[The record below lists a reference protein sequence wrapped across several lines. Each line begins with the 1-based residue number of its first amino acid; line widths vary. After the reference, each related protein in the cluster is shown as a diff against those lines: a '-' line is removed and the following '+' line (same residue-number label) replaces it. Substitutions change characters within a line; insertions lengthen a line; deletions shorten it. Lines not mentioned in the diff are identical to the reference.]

1 MNLFTILLGRL
12 ARIHV
17 HAGLV
22 IAALMV
28 MWSAP
33 AFAAITLSPPALPNG
48 TQTVVYDQTITASG
62 GVAPYT
68 YAVTSG
74 SLPSGLSLDPSTGEI
89 TGTPANTG
97 VSNFTITATD
107 STSATGSR
115 AYSIS
120 VGTASLTLL
129 PATLPAATQGTT
141 YSQTITAVG
150 GSAPY
155 TFSVSQGPLP
165 AGLTL
170 SSAGVLSGTPTA
182 SGSFGFIVQA
192 TDVNGNTGFRTYSLV
207 IGSNS
212 LTFTSS
218 TLPNGSQGSPYSQT
232 LTATGGG
239 APYTYSIS
247 SGSLPTGLTLNGSSG
262 TITGTPTGSGTS
274 SFTVSAAD
282 TYGDT
287 GSQPFSLTIGANDLV
302 LSPTTLPNGFQGTAY
317 NQTVTASGGI
327 GTYTYSLTSGSL
339 PAGLSLNTSTGA
351 ITGTPTGSGG
361 STFTVGAIDSNSD
374 TGSRSYTVYIGTNS
388 LTLNPTTLP
397 NGTQTTPYSQ
407 TVTATGGTGPY
418 TYAVTSGALPA
429 GLTLNTS
436 TGVISG
442 TPTASGPANFT
453 IGATDA
459 HGNTG
464 SQAYSI
470 NIGVAPL
477 SISPSTLPPAT
488 QGTAYSQTVTASNGI
503 APYTYAIVS
512 GALPSGLTLNA
523 STGAITGT
531 PTVTGAFPITVQATD
546 SNTPANTGTHAY
558 TLNVGSNVLTV
569 NPSSL
574 PAGTQ
579 GTAYSQTVSATGGTG
594 PHTFSVASG
603 SLPTGLTLNSNTGVI
618 SGTPTGSGTSN
629 FTVAA
634 ADSVGNVGSRAY
646 SVPIGTNSLTLSP
659 SSLPAGVLGT
669 TYNQTVAATG
679 GTAPYTYSLSSGSL
693 PSGLTLNTTTGAI
706 TGVPTASGLS
716 NFTVKA
722 VDSLGDVGTHAYSVN
737 VGSNN
742 LTLTPSTLPAG
753 TQGTAYNQTVT
764 ATGGTGPY
772 TYSVSS
778 GSLPAGLSLN
788 TSTGAITGTPT
799 GSGASAFT
807 IASVDSLGDTGSRS
821 YSVNIGT
828 NSLTVNPSTL
838 PAGTKALAYS
848 QTLSATGGTGPYT
861 FAIASGALPAGLS
874 LNTTT
879 GAITGT
885 PTANGLANFTVRVT
899 DGNGD
904 AGTRAFAL
912 NIGSNSLAINPATLP
927 AAVQGSPYSQ
937 LVSATGGTGPYTYAI
952 VGGALPAGLMLNTT
966 TGLISGTPSGTG
978 TFSVTI
984 QAQDSVGDISSRAY
998 AAFQVRPNPA
1008 TDPDVQGLVN
1018 AQAATARRFATTQV
1032 TNISGHLEELHGAF
1046 DPCLINVN
1054 FGATVYNPI
1063 TGMPTTNPNANPA
1076 MPGGNLPPT
1085 CVGQSKWQIPIAFWT
1100 AGSVQFGTTSLYG
1113 SADQFTTGG
1122 LTFGADGRINNV
1134 LVVGTAFGYGT
1145 DRTSIGT
1152 DGTVTSGRNFDAMLY
1167 ASYQPFP
1174 GYFIDAIGGYGSLNF
1189 ENERFSS
1196 FDGSFYSGTRT
1207 GSEWFAS
1214 IIASTDF
1221 RNGAMKISPYVRTDL
1236 MSAWLQGY
1244 AEQGAG
1250 SSALTYN
1257 GVTLNSAAAVVG
1269 LRGTYDIPTS
1279 WGLIQPTARLEF
1291 RHELDSGF
1299 NQSMFYTDL
1308 GAGQTYLLTVPD
1320 LAQNS
1325 VTAGVGLRARAG
1337 QNLSGEVEYRAT
1349 AGNNATF
1356 IQTISALL
1364 RWAF

>member
-1 MNLFTILLGRL
+1 MTSFIFLLRRF
-12 ARIHV
+12 ARIRLRV
-17 HAGLV
+17 SIL
-22 IAALMV
+22 IAVSMM

-48 TQTVVYDQTITASG
+48 TQSVAYDQIITASG

-74 SLPSGLSLDPSTGEI
+74 SLPSGLSLNGSTGEI

-129 PATLPAATQGTT
+129 PSSLPAATQGTP

-150 GSAPY
+150 GTAPY

-182 SGSFGFIVQA
+182 SGSFGFILQA

-212 LTFTSS
+212 LTFSPSS
-218 TLPNGSQGSPYSQT
+218 LPNGSQGSPYSQT
-232 LTATGGG
+232 VTASGGG
-239 APYTYSIS
+239 APYTYSIA
-247 SGSLPTGLTLNGSSG
+247 SGSLPSGLSLNTSSG
-262 TITGTPTGSGTS
+262 TISGTPTGSGTS
-274 SFTVSAAD
+274 NFTVGASD
-282 TYGDT
+282 TFGDT
-287 GSQPFSLTIGANDLV
+287 GSQAYSLTIGANDLV
-302 LSPTTLPNGFQGTAY
+302 LSPTTLPNGFQSTPY
-317 NQTVTASGGI
+317 SQTVTASGGT
-327 GTYTYSLTSGSL
+327 GSYTYSITSGSL
-339 PAGLSLNTSTGA
+339 PAGLSLNSTTGA

-361 STFTVGAIDSNSD
+361 STFTVGVIDSNSD

-388 LTLNPTTLP
+388 LTLSPTTLP
-397 NGTQTTPYSQ
+397 NGMQTTPYSQ

-429 GLTLNTS
+429 GLTLNAS
-436 TGVISG
+436 SGVISG
-442 TPTASGPANFT
+442 TPTTAGTANFT

-464 SQAYSI
+464 SQAYSV
-470 NIGVAPL
+470 NIAVAPL
-477 SISPSTLPPAT
+477 TLSPSTLPPAT
-488 QGTAYSQTVTASNGI
+488 QGTAYSQTITASNGT
-503 APYTYAIVS
+503 APYTYAILS
-512 GALPSGLTLNA
+512 GALPSGLTFNTT
-523 STGAITGT
+523 TGGISGT
-531 PTVTGAFPITVQATD
+531 PTVTGSFPFTVQATD
-546 SNTPANTGTHAY
+546 SSATPNTGMRSY
-558 TLNVGSNVLTV
+558 TLNVGGNVLTV

-579 GTAYSQTVSATGGTG
+579 GTAYNQTVSATGGTG
-594 PHTFSVASG
+594 PYTFSVASG
-603 SLPTGLTLNSNTGVI
+603 SLPAGLTLNTSTGAI
-618 SGTPTGSGTSN
+618 TGTPTGSGTSN
-629 FTVAA
+629 FTIAA
-634 ADSVGNVGSRAY
+634 ADGVGNVGSRAY

-669 TYNQTVAATG
+669 TYNQTVAASG

-693 PSGLTLNTTTGAI
+693 PAGLTLNSTTGAI
-706 TGVPTASGLS
+706 TGVPTSSGLS
-716 NFTVKA
+716 SFTVKA
-722 VDSLGDVGTHAYSVN
+722 VDSLGNVGTHAYSVN

-742 LTLTPSTLPAG
+742 LTLNPSTLPSG

-772 TYSVSS
+772 TYSVSA
-778 GSLPAGLSLN
+778 GSLPTGLSLN

-807 IASVDSLGDTGSRS
+807 ISALDSLGDTGSRS

-828 NSLTVNPSTL
+828 NSLTINPSTL
-838 PAGTKALAYS
+838 PAGTKSLAYS
-848 QTLSATGGTGPYT
+848 QTLSATGGSGPYSY
-861 FAIASGALPAGLS
+861 AIASGALPTGLS

-912 NIGSNSLAINPATLP
+912 SIGSNSLVINPTTLP

-937 LVSATGGTGPYTYAI
+937 LVTATGGTGPYTYAI
-952 VGGALPAGLMLNTT
+952 IAGALPAGLAFNTA
-966 TGLISGTPSGTG
+966 TGLISGTPTGTG

-998 AAFQVRPNPA
+998 AVFQVRPNPA
-1008 TDPDVQGLVN
+1008 TDPDVQGIVS

-1032 TNISGHLEELHGAF
+1032 TNVSGHLEGLHDAF

-1054 FGATVYNPI
+1054 FGASVLNPV
-1063 TGMPTTNPNANPA
+1063 TGMPTQPNVDPT
-1076 MPGGNLPPT
+1076 MPGGNLPPA

-1113 SADQFTTGG
+1113 PTNQFTTGG

-1134 LVVGTAFGYGT
+1134 LVVGAAFGYGT

-1152 DGTVTSGRNFDAMLY
+1152 DGTLTSSRNYDAMLY

-1174 GYFIDAIGGYGSLNF
+1174 GYFIDAVGGYGSLNF
-1189 ENERFSS
+1189 DNQRFSS
-1196 FDGSFYSGTRT
+1196 FDGYFYSGTRT

-1214 IIASTDF
+1214 IIATTDF
-1221 RNGAMKISPYVRTDL
+1221 RTGAMKFSPYVRTDL
-1236 MSAWLQGY
+1236 VSAWMQGY

-1250 SSALTYN
+1250 GAALTY
-1257 GVTLNSAAAVVG
+1257 GAVTLNSAAAVVG
-1269 LRGTYDIPTS
+1269 IRGTYDIPTS
-1279 WGLIQPTARLEF
+1279 WGLVQPTARLEF
-1291 RHELDSGF
+1291 RHELDGGF

-1308 GAGQTYLLTVPD
+1308 GAGQTYLLNVPD

-1325 VTAGVGLRARAG
+1325 VTAGVGLRARTG
-1337 QNLSGEVEYRAT
+1337 QNVSTEVEYRAT

-1356 IQTISALL
+1356 IQTITAIL
-1364 RWAF
+1364 RLAF

>member
-1 MNLFTILLGRL
+1 MTFFNFLLGRL
-12 ARIHV
+12 ARIGV
-17 HAGLV
+17 HACIV
-22 IAALMV
+22 IAAMMV

-33 AFAAITLSPPALPNG
+33 ALAAITLSPVVLPNG
-48 TQTVVYDQTITASG
+48 TQTVAYDQTITASG

-74 SLPSGLSLDPSTGEI
+74 SLPVGLSLDGATGEI

-97 VSNFTITATD
+97 FSNFTITATD

-129 PATLPAATQGTT
+129 PATLPAATQGTA

-150 GSAPY
+150 GNAPY
-155 TFSVSQGPLP
+155 TFSVSSGPLP

-182 SGSFGFIVQA
+182 NGSFGFILQA
-192 TDVNGNTGFRTYSLV
+192 TDVNGNTGFRTYNLV

-212 LTFTSS
+212 LTFSPTS
-218 TLPNGSQGSPYSQT
+218 LPNGSQGTAYSQT
-232 LTATGGG
+232 VTASGGG
-239 APYTYSIS
+239 APYTYSVA
-247 SGSLPTGLTLNGSSG
+247 SGSLPAGLSLNTSSG
-262 TITGTPTGSGTS
+262 TISGTPTGSGTS
-274 SFTVSAAD
+274 NFTIGAAD
-282 TYGDT
+282 TFGDT
-287 GSQPFSLTIGANDLV
+287 GSQPYSLTIGANNLV
-302 LSPTTLPNGFQGTAY
+302 LNPTTLPNGFQSTPY
-317 NQTVTASGGI
+317 SQTVTATGGT
-327 GTYTYSLTSGSL
+327 GSYTYSITSGSL
-339 PAGLSLNTSTGA
+339 PAGLSLNSSTGA

-361 STFTVGAIDSNSD
+361 STFTVGVIDSNSD
-374 TGSRSYTVYIGTNS
+374 TGSRSYTVFIGTNS
-388 LTLNPTTLP
+388 LTLSPSTLP

-418 TYAVTSGALPA
+418 TYAVTAGSLPA

-442 TPTASGPANFT
+442 TPTTAGPANFT

-477 SISPSTLPPAT
+477 TINPATLPPAT
-488 QGTAYSQTVTASNGI
+488 QGTAYSQTITASNGV
-503 APYTYAIVS
+503 APYTYAILS
-512 GALPSGLTLNA
+512 GALPSGLTLNT
-523 STGAITGT
+523 SSGVISGT
-531 PTVTGAFPITVQATD
+531 PTVSGAFPFTVQATD
-546 SNTPANTGTHAY
+546 SNSPANTGTHAY

-579 GTAYSQTVSATGGTG
+579 GTTYNQTVSATGGTG
-594 PHTFSVASG
+594 PYTFSVASG
-603 SLPTGLTLNSNTGVI
+603 ALPAGLTLNTSTGAI
-618 SGTPTGSGTSN
+618 TGTPTGSGTSN
-629 FTVAA
+629 FTIAA

-646 SVPIGTNSLTLSP
+646 SVPIGTNLLTLSP

-669 TYNQTVAATG
+669 TYNQTVAASG
-679 GTAPYTYSLSSGSL
+679 GTAPYTYSLSSGAL
-693 PSGLTLNTTTGAI
+693 PAGLTLNTSTGAI
-706 TGVPTASGLS
+706 TGVPTTSGLS

-722 VDSLGDVGTHAYSVN
+722 VDSLGNVGTHAYSVN

-742 LTLTPSTLPAG
+742 LTLNPSTLPNG
-753 TQGTAYNQTVT
+753 TQGTAYSQSVT

-772 TYSVSS
+772 TYSLSA
-778 GSLPAGLSLN
+778 GSLPAGLTLN

-807 IASVDSLGDTGSRS
+807 ISSLDSLGDTGSRS

-828 NSLTVNPSTL
+828 NSLTINPSTL
-838 PAGTKALAYS
+838 PAGTKSLAYN
-848 QTLSATGGTGPYT
+848 QTLSATGGSGGYT
-861 FAIASGALPAGLS
+861 YALASGALPAGLS

-879 GAITGT
+879 GAVTGT

-904 AGTRAFAL
+904 AGTRAYAL
-912 NIGSNSLAINPATLP
+912 NIGSNSLAINPTTLP

-937 LVSATGGTGPYTYAI
+937 TVTATGGTGPYTYAI
-952 VGGALPAGLMLNTT
+952 IAGALPPGLTFNAT
-966 TGLISGTPSGTG
+966 TGVISGTPTGTG

-984 QAQDSVGDISSRAY
+984 QATDSVGDISSRAY
-998 AAFQVRPNPA
+998 AVFQVRPNPA
-1008 TDPDVQGLVN
+1008 TDPDVQGIVS
-1018 AQAATARRFATTQV
+1018 AQANSARRFATTQV
-1032 TNISGHLEELHGAF
+1032 TNLTGHMEDLHNAF
-1046 DPCLINVN
+1046 DPCAINVN
-1054 FGATVYNPI
+1054 FGASVFNPMSA
-1063 TGMPTTNPNANPA
+1063 MPQQPNVDPR
-1076 MPGGNLPPT
+1076 MPGGNLPPA
-1085 CVGQSKWQIPIAFWT
+1085 CIGQGTLPIPLAFWT
-1100 AGSVQFGTTSLYG
+1100 AGTVQFGSTSAYG
-1113 SADQFTTGG
+1113 SPNQFTTGG
-1122 LTFGADGRINNV
+1122 VTVGVDGRLGSSAIAG
-1134 LVVGTAFGYGT
+1134 LAFGYGS
-1145 DRTSIGT
+1145 DRTEVGT
-1152 DGTVTSGRNFDAMLY
+1152 DGTVTSSRNFDAMFY
-1167 ASYQPFP
+1167 ASYQPVA
-1174 GYFIDAIGGYGSLNF
+1174 GWFIDALAGYGSLSF
-1189 ENERFSS
+1189 ENTRFDS
-1196 FDGSFYSGTRT
+1196 FDTSFYSGART

-1214 IIASTDF
+1214 ITASTDI
-1221 RNGAMKISPYVRTDL
+1221 RDGAMKVSPYVRTDWTQ
-1236 MSAWLQGY
+1236 AWLQGY
-1244 AEQGAG
+1244 AEQATG
-1250 SSALTYN
+1250 SSALTYG
-1257 GVTLNSAAAVVG
+1257 GVSFNSAAVVIG

-1279 WGLIQPTARLEF
+1279 WGIIQPTTRLEL

-1308 GAGQTYLLTVPD
+1308 GAGQSYLLNMPD

-1337 QNLSGEVEYRAT
+1337 QNLSAEVEYRAT
-1349 AGNNATF
+1349 AGNNSTF
-1356 IQTISALL
+1356 IQTISAIL
-1364 RWAF
+1364 RMAF